1 MGVLVP
7 RPVRP
12 IGRAG
17 AAGPAIFVASPR
29 AFIAII
35 AAKAAFAAAD
45 STGRE
50 ELFGT
55 AIVAGH
61 RPIIPAA
68 LAVPV
73 ALAVAGAGQLAPPL
87 GIIIAFA
94 EAAAFVGAAGRV
106 PVAPAALA

>member
-29 AFIAII
+29 AFGPIVIAII
-35 AAKAAFAAAD
+35 AAKAALAAAD

-61 RPIIPAA
+61 RRIIPAA

-94 EAAAFVGAAGRV
+94 E
-106 PVAPAALA
+106 